1 MYDQGLITTEVVVA
15 TWDMGAASD
24 GLNPLAEEDGW
35 LRGWVSE
42 ALVRGSARLRVWNG
56 RNDWYLQELRRH

>member
-1 MYDQGLITTEVVVA
+1 MGY
-15 TWDMGAASD
+15 GAASD
-24 GLNPLAEEDGW
+24 WLNPLAEEDGW

-42 ALVRGSARLRVWNG
+42 ALVLGSARLRVWNG